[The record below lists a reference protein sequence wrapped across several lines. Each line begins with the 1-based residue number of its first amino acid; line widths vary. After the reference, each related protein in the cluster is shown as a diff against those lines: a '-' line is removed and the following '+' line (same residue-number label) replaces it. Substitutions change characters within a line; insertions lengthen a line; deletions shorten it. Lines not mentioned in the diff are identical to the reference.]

1 MRARQATWRSLDVAL
16 EKIMSSHLAQ
26 RLVIGCLLLVGT
38 TAHSQQSVSDPAQPP
53 DIRLTPLGAI
63 YPDESYAYGVN
74 DWGDVVGTSSVRVEP
89 GFLDFHAFLWRRET
103 GMLDLVAHNVPMRF
117 AFDVNFR
124 RQIVGAAFGPG
135 LLWTPGGKTEL
146 VTPDSYLASPRALND
161 CGQVVGSYLAGGS
174 DRAFSWTAQT
184 GFVDLGTLGGASSR
198 AFGVNNRGQVVG
210 ESFTASQDRSAF
222 LWTKETGMIDLGGE
236 FSSAHGINDQGEIVG
251 TSSGRVALW
260 NTHGVLVDLGGLGED
275 GGIPAGGIGMD
286 INELSQIVGISV
298 SRNVDR
304 AFLWTPSAGMIDL
317 GALGGDPPE
326 SQAVR
331 ISNRGQIVGWSR
343 SAFDPAPHPFVQGVL
358 WDIELTPSERLASLR
373 ALLNELH
380 LIGRLSSPHL
390 QALTNK
396 VEATER
402 ALARGNTRA
411 VSAHAGALIAQLN
424 AFVQAGLLNQS
435 EAALLIGDAMTLQ

>member
-1 MRARQATWRSLDVAL
+1 
-16 EKIMSSHLAQ
+16 
-26 RLVIGCLLLVGT
+26 LVIACLLIIGT
-38 TAHSQQSVSDPAQPP
+38 SAHSQQAAPGLASPP
-53 DIRLTPLGAI
+53 EIRLTPLGAI

-74 DWGDVVGTSSVRVEP
+74 DWGDVVGTSSVRVEA
-89 GFLDFHAFLWRRET
+89 GFLDFHAFLWRPET
-103 GMLDLVAHNVPMRF
+103 GILDLVAHNVPMRF

-135 LLWTPGGKTEL
+135 LLWTPGGKTES
-146 VTPDSYLASPRALND
+146 VTPDAFLASPRAMND
-161 CGQVVGSYLAGGS
+161 LGQIVGSYLAGGT

-210 ESFTASQDRSAF
+210 ESVTPTQDSTAF
-222 LWTKETGMIDLGGE
+222 VWTKDTGMIDLGGE
-236 FSSAHGINDQGEIVG
+236 LSSAHGINDRGEIVG

-260 NTHGVLVDLGGLGED
+260 NTQGVIVDLGGLGED
-275 GGIPAGGIGMD
+275 AGSPGGGIAMD
-286 INELSQIVGISV
+286 INELSQIVGISTL
-298 SRNVDR
+298 RNADR

-317 GALGGDPPE
+317 GALGGEPPE

-343 SAFDPAPHPFVQGVL
+343 SAFDPSPHPFVQAVL
-358 WDIELTPSERLASLR
+358 WDIQLQPSERLASLR
-373 ALLNELH
+373 VLLNELH
-380 LIGRLSSPHL
+380 LIDRLSSAHL

-396 VEATER
+396 VEAAER
-402 ALARGNTRA
+402 ALARGNARA
-411 VSAHAGALIAQLN
+411 VSAHVGALISQLN
-424 AFVQAGLLNQS
+424 AFVRAGLLNES